1 MTVRSAPVSTISVS
15 GTPLS
20 PAETVMGAPW
30 VIGICV
36 GSDPEGSG
44 PGSGGGVAF
53 ARGWGTGCAA
63 SREAGG
69 IDSRS
74 AV

>member
-1 MTVRSAPVSTISVS
+1 
-15 GTPLS
+15 
-20 PAETVMGAPW
+20 MGAPW